1 MLAKTSVKKRKAPPT
16 REMYRKNYTKGK
28 KCAPCVGCFTEW
40 CLQKWAFLG
49 ETVSLPGV
57 LTFTVFPPPLPGCS
71 RRHSCGSCNV
81 DESIRMSSPHFLF
94 FSLLRPVLTQVSV
107 LFSNFYHFILFF
119 KGNLELL
126 LFNMYEN
133 ENH

>member
-16 REMYRKNYTKGK
+16 REMCRRNYTKGK
-28 KCAPCVGCFTEW
+28 KCAPCVECFTEW

-71 RRHSCGSCNV
+71 RRHSCGSYNV
-81 DESIRMSSPHFLF
+81 DESIWHEFAT
-94 FSLLRPVLTQVSV
+94 LL
-107 LFSNFYHFILFF
+107 ILFTSQTCPYTSVSSI
-119 KGNLELL
+119 L
-126 LFNMYEN
+126 
-133 ENH
+133 